1 MAIKIVRFKDGL
13 DVICDCVYTSD
24 DIVEITDPMLFELRG
39 TNLMLQCW
47 LPMAVIKENKVQI
60 DMETIL
66 CLMDPTEDFEE
77 YYLNASTKL
86 NESTKKE
93 REVVLTD
100 EVLSAFE
107 EKESSKNSL
116 IH

>member
-1 MAIKIVRFKDGL
+1 
-13 DVICDCVYTSD
+13 
-24 DIVEITDPMLFELRG
+24 
-39 TNLMLQCW
+39 
-47 LPMAVIKENKVQI
+47 
-60 DMETIL
+60 
-66 CLMDPTEDFEE
+66 MDPTEDFEE

-107 EKESSKNSL
+107 EKESRKNSL